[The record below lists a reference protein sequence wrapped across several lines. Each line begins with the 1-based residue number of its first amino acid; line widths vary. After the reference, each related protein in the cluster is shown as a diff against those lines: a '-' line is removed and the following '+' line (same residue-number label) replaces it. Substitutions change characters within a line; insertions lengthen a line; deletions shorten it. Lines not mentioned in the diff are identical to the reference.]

1 MFWKDLSWKV
11 QAEAMGHSSQTA
23 SLSFR
28 PPGVLEGLG
37 SSPILGPAAAHSKG
51 VTHALGEGVS
61 PLVGVGVGRDLE
73 DGAIASLPALPGD
86 PHTPTHTQGRI
97 LGLHGRR

>member
-11 QAEAMGHSSQTA
+11 QTEAMGHSSQTT

-28 PPGVLEGLG
+28 PPGVLEGLS
-37 SSPILGPAAAHSKG
+37 SSPILGPAAARSKG

-61 PLVGVGVGRDLE
+61 PLVWVGGGRKRS
-73 DGAIASLPALPGD
+73 G
-86 PHTPTHTQGRI
+86 GR
-97 LGLHGRR
+97 GYSQSACTAR